1 MPVEQ
6 EPVDYDPYQM
16 LFFLFFLLMLLLY
29 LAKGLLPPFRDVT
42 VNRYVFLF
50 VEVIM
55 GIVLGRYFARFLD
68 LGIPISQHIA

>member
-16 LFFLFFLLMLLLY
+16 LFFLLMLLLY
-29 LAKGLLPPFRDVT
+29 LAKSLLPPFRDIT